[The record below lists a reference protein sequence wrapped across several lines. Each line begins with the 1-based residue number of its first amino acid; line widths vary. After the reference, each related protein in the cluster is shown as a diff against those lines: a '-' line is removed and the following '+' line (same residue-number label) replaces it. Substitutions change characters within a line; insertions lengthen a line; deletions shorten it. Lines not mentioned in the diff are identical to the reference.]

1 MKVMS
6 ADDLLQLRENMRGPI
21 AEPDNATG
29 YPFRIGA
36 YHG

>member
-21 AEPDNATG
+21 AEAVNATG
-29 YPFRIGA
+29 YPSRIGA
-36 YHG
+36 YRG